1 MFSGCQRWKYKMKAT
16 KTNLVQYIQQKT
28 LCTKRVAVTYADC
41 MVAWLAGAISEYETI
56 ELRGLGTFDVTQKNE
71 HRNRFDPNKTVS
83 ARKKVR
89 FRPGRAL
96 QEALQNTTRPEDARY
111 D

>member
-1 MFSGCQRWKYKMKAT
+1 MKAT
-16 KTNLVQYIQQKT
+16 KSDLVKHIQRET
-28 LCTKRVAVTYADC
+28 ACTKPVAAAYADC

-56 ELRGLGTFDVTQKNE
+56 ELRGLGTFDITQTSE
-71 HRNRFDPNKTVS
+71 HRSRFNPDKTVP
-83 ARKKVR
+83 ARRKVK

-96 QEALQNTTRPEDARY
+96 RETLKNTTTMEDATH

>member
-1 MFSGCQRWKYKMKAT
+1 MKAT
-16 KTNLVQYIQQKT
+16 KAGLVKHLQRET
-28 LCTKRVAVTYADC
+28 ACTKPVAAAYADC

-56 ELRGLGTFDVTQKNE
+56 ELRGLGVFDVTRKNE
-71 HRNRFDPNKTVS
+71 HRSRFDPDKTVP
-83 ARKKVR
+83 AQKKVK

-96 QEALQNTTRPEDARY
+96 QEALKNTTKPEDARH